1 MIDKHWID
9 IPGFEGLYQVSSL
22 GDVLSR
28 KRLQIYMLGNT
39 EVHRFKYS
47 RLLSVNSRG
56 QVRLMKDGKSK
67 VVKLDRLVATLF
79 VPNLDGY
86 KYIRHLDRDE
96 QNCRYSNLIWCNER
110 PKYTNR

>member
-28 KRLQIYMLGNT
+28 KRMQFYMLGDT
-39 EVHRFKYS
+39 EVHRFKHS

-56 QVRLMKDGKSK
+56 QVRLIKAGKLK

-79 VPNLDGY
+79 VPNLNNC
-86 KYIRHLDRDE
+86 KYVRHLDGDE
-96 QNCRYSNLIWCNER
+96 QNCRYSNLVWCNER
-110 PKYTNR
+110 SKYGNR